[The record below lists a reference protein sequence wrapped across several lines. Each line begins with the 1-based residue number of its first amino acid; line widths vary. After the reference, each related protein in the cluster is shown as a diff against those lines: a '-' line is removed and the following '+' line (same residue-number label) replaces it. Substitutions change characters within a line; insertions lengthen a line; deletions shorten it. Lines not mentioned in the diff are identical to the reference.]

1 MAALQWG
8 AVPWRRGGKEGLR
21 LSHPSRPG
29 RALGQLHFPLT
40 DEGVRQR
47 GGALFRHPCAEALA
61 SRSRRAVSWQPPF
74 ATPLGSTLKA
84 TLSPG
89 SIHRV
94 PSHFCLHR
102 VPLEGIFTPE
112 HPTGLAKT
120 SSVPQS
126 EVFPASFCFLPS
138 FLFQVLDPHLARGCF
153 SPNAIL
159 LTPLPFTASP
169 REPLAHLT
177 PSQCLPP
184 GNPNT
189 AQASAITLSLET
201 ETLRDYPG
209 GPEARSACPQC
220 KEPMF
225 NPWSRK

>member
-29 RALGQLHFPLT
+29 RSLGQLHFPLT

-89 SIHRV
+89 SIHCV

-153 SPNAIL
+153 SPNATL